1 MLDLRS
7 CTRFLVLLI
16 MGSELVYLC
25 GFICVFEKSDQLIKL
40 LMDRVN
46 FLILLVNVFLLV
58 CFVLFKLLLLLF
70 KFGLQRFS
78 LFIRDFHHLEDLLF
92 EVPVLRSVPLGRLID
107 LLVQLR
113 HLQTDRVIELHHTL
127 LVHLHHSFDWSFPR
141 AEFIIVGLIRRDKI
155 HKVAPVFTL
164 IFAAEHVRQFTHQF
178 KLCLHWVQLFV
189 LRFSVICIAH
199 DGDQHV
205 EHGHRWDECWAYEE
219 QVAQRL
225 LGMAYEM
232 IHGKLAQG

>member
-78 LFIRDFHHLEDLLF
+78 LLFKFGLQRFSLFIRDFHHLEDLLF

-127 LVHLHHSFDWSFPR
+127 LVHLHHSFD
-141 AEFIIVGLIRRDKI
+141 
-155 HKVAPVFTL
+155 
-164 IFAAEHVRQFTHQF
+164 
-178 KLCLHWVQLFV
+178 
-189 LRFSVICIAH
+189 
-199 DGDQHV
+199 
-205 EHGHRWDECWAYEE
+205 
-219 QVAQRL
+219 
-225 LGMAYEM
+225 
-232 IHGKLAQG
+232 